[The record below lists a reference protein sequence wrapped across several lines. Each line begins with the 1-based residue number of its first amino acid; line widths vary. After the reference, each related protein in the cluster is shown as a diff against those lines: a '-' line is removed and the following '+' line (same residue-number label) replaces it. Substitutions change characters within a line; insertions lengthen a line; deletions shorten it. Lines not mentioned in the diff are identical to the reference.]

1 VPTLDLERQLLREYI
16 DLPGLSLTLPQ
27 VSRLLSAETPTCRA
41 VLNSLEDAGCLRCT
55 ADGKYVRMTRH
66 DGLHGW
72 IRHARHRLTAPTPR
86 STMMP
91 SRVTTFET
99 RRRTAKELT
108 SQNPND
114 ACVGR
119 GAYRVPFPAPH
130 ATQDVRAGL
139 KSWTWTLMKGPAWQ
153 TTS

>member
-27 VSRLLSAETPTCRA
+27 VSRLLSAETPTCCA
-41 VLNSLEDAGCLRCT
+41 VLKSLEDAGCLTST
-55 ADGKYVRMTRH
+55 ADGKYVRMPRH

-72 IRHARHRLTAPTPR
+72 IRHARQRLTAPTTR

-99 RRRTAKELT
+99 PRRTAMKLT
-108 SQNPND
+108 SHNPTE
-114 ACVGR
+114 ACVGTS
-119 GAYRVPFPAPH
+119 ADRVPFPGPH
-130 ATQDVRAGL
+130 ATQDARAGL
-139 KSWTWTLMKGPAWQ
+139 KSWTWTLMKGPTWQ